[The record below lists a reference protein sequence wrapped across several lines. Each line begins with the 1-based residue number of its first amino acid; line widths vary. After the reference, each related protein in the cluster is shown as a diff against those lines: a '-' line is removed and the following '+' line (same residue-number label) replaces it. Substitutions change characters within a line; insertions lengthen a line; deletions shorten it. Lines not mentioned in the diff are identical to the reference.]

1 MSVFPILIMPP
12 VPNIP
17 PALTGSKEG
26 TFAFLTVRDRWP
38 KILGK
43 IVDQVHR
50 YRHAH
55 IAVHGE
61 VGEKD
66 IKSVLSQLSEL
77 SYLVSTDKPLQ
88 DLSDHG
94 ENVSIWNEELRELR
108 MKKGTEQVTW
118 YRCDWLFAECFLYRQ
133 IMSLFLKTTTL
144 KQFDPFASQKQ
155 GSFIGCIDTISMLAK
170 RVEEMAS
177 ETAKVNYDI
186 ISYFFQVCLW
196 GNTCDLSLS
205 CGERVTSL
213 PFSDMV
219 DHLADKILCNQIGE
233 IDRILRSGKVER
245 VDIVLDNSGLE
256 LFADLAVAEL
266 LIGKCGVK
274 NVVFHGK
281 SMPWFVSDVTGI
293 DFNWTVEMLI
303 ANSDYLLRNFG
314 VKCSQ
319 RLSDGEF
326 VFQSHYFWTL
336 PYPYYLMA
344 EKAPDLYN
352 ELSQSSLII
361 FKGDYNYRKLVSD
374 LEWPQDTPFKIALRG
389 FGPAPI
395 LVLRTIKAETVAG
408 LSSNVIDD
416 LRRKYGSNKIWMTTG
431 EYAVAQFTI

>member
-1 MSVFPILIMPP
+1 
-12 VPNIP
+12 
-17 PALTGSKEG
+17 
-26 TFAFLTVRDRWP
+26 
-38 KILGK
+38 
-43 IVDQVHR
+43 
-50 YRHAH
+50 
-55 IAVHGE
+55 
-61 VGEKD
+61 
-66 IKSVLSQLSEL
+66 
-77 SYLVSTDKPLQ
+77 
-88 DLSDHG
+88 
-94 ENVSIWNEELRELR
+94 